1 MQGRYN
7 GPGRRRTEIRRGAAP
22 PPRRKKKRARGP
34 AVAVSL
40 GVPGAERVH
49 GFEDFLPSSAASR
62 VSFSDLLASSGAAA
76 PAPVQIELRSV
87 SRRRRG
93 GFTLSV
99 TVHLLIA
106 LLVILQPVILS
117 PGEEDLAEQA
127 QQQDADRLV
136 LFMDEPQQQPGAQAI
151 PVPGPEALL
160 LMQEPPQERLII
172 PKATRPAPQ
181 DKQQE
186 FMNDL
191 PFSEGNTDEFVT
203 DEELDD
209 PGDEGEPG
217 EPAEEVVED
226 SESNGTG
233 DEDSEGSED
242 SVAADEA
249 AERLADLLPKD
260 PRFTYFDS
268 DIVNPDPPEP
278 MERARI
284 PEPTPKRYGEGGQRG
299 GGGAFEDIRRFLD
312 ASRFHNPEGGLV
324 TGKSNTLYYN
334 DKGADFV
341 PWLYHMLGEVKRHW
355 LAPYSAAWEYG
366 HVAVGISVLRSGNLA
381 EVEVLRPSGTAG
393 FDNAAEGAL
402 RAAVLK
408 PLPSSYPDDRF
419 EIIIV
424 FWYNEKPYDVTQ
436 ELFQ

>member
-1 MQGRYN
+1 M
-7 GPGRRRTEIRRGAAP
+7 
-22 PPRRKKKRARGP
+22 
-34 AVAVSL
+34 
-40 GVPGAERVH
+40 
-49 GFEDFLPSSAASR
+49 SR
-62 VSFSDLLASSGAAA
+62 VSFSDLLASSGAGL
-76 PAPVQIELRSV
+76 PEPVQLELRSV

-93 GFTLSV
+93 GFSLSV

-106 LLVILQPVILS
+106 LLVIFEPIILS
-117 PGEEDLAEQA
+117 PGEKEIDEKAL
-127 QQQDADRLV
+127 QQDADRLV
-136 LFMDEPQQQPGAQAI
+136 LFMDEPQQQPGAQAQAI
-151 PVPGPEALL
+151 PVPGPDALL

-172 PKATRPAPQ
+172 PKASRPAPQ

-203 DEELDD
+203 DEELED

-233 DEDSEGSED
+233 DEDSEGTED
-242 SVAADEA
+242 SVASDEA

-312 ASRFHNPEGGLV
+312 ESRFHNPEGGLV

-341 PWLYHMLGEVKRHW
+341 PWLYHMLGEVKRNW

-381 EVEVLRPSGTAG
+381 EVEILRPSGTTG

-402 RAAVLK
+402 RAADLK
-408 PLPSSYPDDRF
+408 PLPSSYPDERF

-424 FWYNEKPYDVTQ
+424 FWYNEKPYDVSQ